1 MENIPRRLTRSTT
14 DRKVAGVCGG
24 IGQYMNTD
32 PTVIRLI
39 FVLAC
44 IAGFAGIFAYILAW
58 IVIPE
63 ENMLQRQ

>member
-1 MENIPRRLTRSTT
+1 MDTQRKLTRSTT

-24 IGQYMNTD
+24 LGQYMNSD

-44 IAGFAGIFAYILAW
+44 LLGFFGIAAYILAW
-58 IVIPE
+58 LVIPE
-63 ENMLQRQ
+63 ENTLQRQ